1 MHHCRTV
8 KGMFVVGGALLAA
21 AAPTRAKGAQDTTGG
36 TPATQLAILTASPT
50 PSFFERTGSRRT
62 TVNGAIVPGFQRRV
76 SLSLV
81 DVPVADA
88 IRRISEEAGLDF
100 TYSPEIFPEGASV
113 SLRAE
118 DITVVAALTDVLLN
132 TQVDVEVTRDGHV
145 NFVKRAAAKRQQGR
159 ITGRVVEADA
169 HTGIPAAAV
178 VVTGTTV
185 GTSTTDSG
193 TFVLRIPPDAKTLTV
208 RRIGYL
214 AQTVSIVA
222 GKTDYTARA
231 PKGRTAA

>member
-8 KGMFVVGGALLAA
+8 KGMFVVGGALLVA

-81 DVPVADA
+81 DVPVANA

-159 ITGRVVEADA
+159 ITGRVIDADTHSA
-169 HTGIPAAAV
+169 FRRRKSSSPARRSGRTRRTAARS
-178 VVTGTTV
+178 
-185 GTSTTDSG
+185 TSECQ
-193 TFVLRIPPDAKTLTV
+193 PDAKTMTCAASATS
-208 RRIGYL
+208 RR
-214 AQTVSIVA
+214 
-222 GKTDYTARA
+222 
-231 PKGRTAA
+231 P